1 MPPRAKHVASAETN
15 RTTRQFRCGL
25 RIMAGLLLL
34 LLGMDHSAAADWKP
48 LTERLAAD
56 GFNQE
61 AIGSLF
67 THPDLLFEPDAMT
80 GKLRTL
86 IRSRSPEQDAQTA
99 ALRKAYQRDYLK
111 PVAVA
116 QASAY
121 VIENKAVLEEIAT
134 QYGVPNEIV
143 VSILLIETNLGK
155 NTGQRRVFN
164 RLASMALAND
174 LELVRPYLNADL
186 LTLEN
191 EEFARRRC
199 QEKADWAYG
208 ELKALINY
216 ADLNRIDP
224 LSIRGSIYGA
234 IGLCQFMPSN
244 VFLYGVDA
252 DGDGRID
259 PFIKPDALHSIANY
273 LRGHGWREGMD
284 RDGQHRIIFAY
295 NNSTV
300 YADTVL
306 ALAEKIRGK
315 SRSHPDAL
323 GEPSPAR
330 LPPQFP
336 LIDTLDAAVY
346 IMFDVNAC
354 IEEKDE
360 TRREQPAGRGRKR

>member
-1 MPPRAKHVASAETN
+1 MTSRTKHIASAEASLI
-15 RTTRQFRCGL
+15 TRQFRYSL
-25 RIMAGLLLL
+25 RFIAVLLLF
-34 LLGMDHSAAADWKP
+34 LLGMDYSVAADWKP
-48 LTERLAAD
+48 LAERLTAD
-56 GFNQE
+56 GFNRE
-61 AIGSLF
+61 AMESLL
-67 THPDLLFEPDAMT
+67 THPDVLFEPEAMA

-86 IRSRSPEQDAQTA
+86 IRSRSPEQDSLMV
-99 ALRKAYQRDYLK
+99 ALRRAYQRDYLN
-111 PVAVA
+111 PLAVA

-121 VIENKAVLEEIAT
+121 VTENKAVLEEIAI

-143 VSILLIETNLGK
+143 ASILLIETNLGK

-174 LELVRPYLNADL
+174 LELVRPSLNVDL
-186 LTLEN
+186 LSPEN

-199 QEKADWAYG
+199 REKADWAYG

-216 ADLNRIDP
+216 AALNRIDP

-259 PFIKPDALHSIANY
+259 PFTKSDALHSIANY

-306 ALAEKIRGK
+306 AIAEKIRGK
-315 SRSHPDAL
+315 GRLHPD
-323 GEPSPAR
+323 
-330 LPPQFP
+330 
-336 LIDTLDAAVY
+336 I
-346 IMFDVNAC
+346 
-354 IEEKDE
+354 IEEPL
-360 TRREQPAGRGRKR
+360 TRSTPPPIPPY